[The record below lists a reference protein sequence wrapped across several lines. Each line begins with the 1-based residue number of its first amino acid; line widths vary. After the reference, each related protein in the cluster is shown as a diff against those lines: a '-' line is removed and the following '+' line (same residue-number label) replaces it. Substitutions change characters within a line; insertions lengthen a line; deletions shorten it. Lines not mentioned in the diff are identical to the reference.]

1 MRSVTLAA
9 ASLALALT
17 AAHGQ
22 QPRWKSVGVTASRSA
37 VSVDARSVKRTGPLV
52 AATMR
57 VLFDKPVQMREGVA
71 VGSRSIA
78 TFDCARQTYA
88 VKENAFLADPRGVRV
103 TSRTVNRIPGYSVA
117 IGGSPGAM
125 TMAYLCTR

>member
-1 MRSVTLAA
+1 MRSVLLATA
-9 ASLALALT
+9 GLAFVLS

-22 QPRWKSVGVTASRSA
+22 HPRWLNIGVTASHSA
-37 VSVDARSVKRTGPLV
+37 VSIDARSVKRTGPLV

-57 VLFDKPVQMREGVA
+57 VLFDKPVQMREGMA

-78 TFDCARQTYA
+78 TFDCAHQTYA
-88 VKENAFLADPRGVRV
+88 VKENAFLADPRGLRV
-103 TSRTVNRIPGYSVA
+103 TSRTVNKIPGYSVA